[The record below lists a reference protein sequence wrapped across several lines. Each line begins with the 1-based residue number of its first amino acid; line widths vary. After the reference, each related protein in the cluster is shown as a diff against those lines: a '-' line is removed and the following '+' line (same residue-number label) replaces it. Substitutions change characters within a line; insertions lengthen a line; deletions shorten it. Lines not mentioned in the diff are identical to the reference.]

1 MPSAW
6 SLIDASFPTFTGEE
20 RVRDQCNV
28 MLNYMYMLAEGLK
41 YQLSNLNAQNFNST
55 ALKDIQIETT
65 ADVEKQLSG
74 LLDDLDLLKNNI
86 SGINTRLN
94 SLSEW
99 SGRVDEQLN
108 EIEVFLQKQEDVLTA
123 HESSLEKL
131 EGVIA
136 ADESGNATFGK
147 EGAEIRLV
155 GKIYVNGTLL
165 E

>member
-28 MLNYMYMLAEGLK
+28 MLNYMFMLAEGLK

-55 ALKDIQIETT
+55 ALKNIQIETT
-65 ADVEKQLSG
+65 ADVEAQVAAILT
-74 LLDDLDLLKNNI
+74 DLETIKNNI
-86 SGINTRLN
+86 GSISGRLN
-94 SLSEW
+94 AMSEW
-99 SGRVDEQLN
+99 EKAADKTLKEYGETIQN
-108 EIEVFLQKQEDVLTA
+108 HGTALQSQG
-123 HESSLEKL
+123 ESLASL

-136 ADESGNATFGK
+136 ADKSGNATIGK

>member
-28 MLNYMYMLAEGLK
+28 MLNYMFMLAEGLK

-65 ADVEKQLSG
+65 ADVEKQLEIIIS
-74 LLDDLDLLKNNI
+74 DIDTLKNNVGSI
-86 SGINTRLN
+86 STRLN
-94 SLSEW
+94 ALGEW
-99 SGRVDEQLN
+99 SGSVDDILIEIDGILQEQEKAL
-108 EIEVFLQKQEDVLTA
+108 DS
-123 HESSLEKL
+123 HDGSLKKL
-131 EGVIA
+131 ESVIS
-136 ADESGNATFGK
+136 ADENGGAVIGK
-147 EGAEIRLV
+147 DGAEIRLV

>member
-55 ALKDIQIETT
+55 ALKNIQTETT
-65 ADVEKQLSG
+65 ADVEEQVAKILEELNTIQNRLGTISSG
-74 LLDDLDLLKNNI
+74 LNELTQWKGTTEKALTQMQETLTGHGKTLESHGEYIDKAKKFIAPDD
-86 SGINTRLN
+86 SGGGTV
-94 SLSEW
+94 
-99 SGRVDEQLN
+99 G
-108 EIEVFLQKQEDVLTA
+108 A
-123 HESSLEKL
+123 
-131 EGVIA
+131 
-136 ADESGNATFGK
+136 
-147 EGAEIRLV
+147 EGAEVHLV
-155 GKIYVNGTLL
+155 GKVYINGTLV